1 MDANI
6 KGQIS
11 KAFSLQGLQ
20 LKPDAMKY
28 IVSLLQEKNDSG
40 LLERILNSI
49 DKSSCMFFHI
59 TIKNTPTSQH
69 KDNDTTHYY
78 RGEDKDMK

>member
-1 MDANI
+1 MVTSSYVMD

-28 IVSLLQEKNDSG
+28 LIGLVSEQGSSDIVEQ
-40 LLERILNSI
+40 ILHAI
-49 DKSSCMFFHI
+49 DK
-59 TIKNTPTSQH
+59 NTC
-69 KDNDTTHYY
+69 K
-78 RGEDKDMK
+78 